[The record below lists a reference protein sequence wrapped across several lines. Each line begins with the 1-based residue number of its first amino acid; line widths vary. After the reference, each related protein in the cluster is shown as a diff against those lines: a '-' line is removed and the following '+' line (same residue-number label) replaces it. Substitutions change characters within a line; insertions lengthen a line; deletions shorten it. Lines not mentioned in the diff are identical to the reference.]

1 MDKKKILLV
10 DDSGTVLLMEKM
22 ILSKGPFDLLTA
34 SSGEEGVKKAVTE
47 RPDAILMDLIMP
59 GINGIEACRQIRE
72 REDTRDIP
80 IIMVT
85 TKGEMTNVE
94 RAYET
99 GVNDYVTKPINA
111 LELLTKLNNVLA
123 H

>member
-10 DDSGTVLLMEKM
+10 DDSGTVILMERM
-22 ILSKGPFDLLTA
+22 ILAKGPYDLVTA
-34 SSGEEGVKKAVTE
+34 SSGEEGVKKAMAE
-47 RPDAILMDLIMP
+47 RPDAILMDLVMP

-72 REDTRDIP
+72 REETRDIP

-85 TKGEMTNVE
+85 TKGELLNVE

-111 LELLTKLNNVLA
+111 IELLAKLNNVLS